1 MGRSKRSNGF
11 KIYRGKRKMKIS
23 IEIKD
28 GCSRK
33 ERDYAG
39 CGVEELKQMLLELQ
53 WEQRDVLL
61 KLLDVVQVN
70 EKSVT

>member
-1 MGRSKRSNGF
+1 
-11 KIYRGKRKMKIS
+11 MKIS

-70 EKSVT
+70 EKSVLAEKKGVKNSA

>member
-1 MGRSKRSNGF
+1 
-11 KIYRGKRKMKIS
+11 MKIS

-61 KLLDVVQVN
+61 KLLDVVQV
-70 EKSVT
+70 K

>member
-1 MGRSKRSNGF
+1 
-11 KIYRGKRKMKIS
+11 MKIS
-23 IEIKD
+23 IEVKD

>member
-1 MGRSKRSNGF
+1 
-11 KIYRGKRKMKIS
+11 MKIS
-23 IEIKD
+23 IEVKD

-39 CGVEELKQMLLELQ
+39 WTVKDLEQMLLELQ

-61 KLLDVVQVN
+61 KLLDVVQV
-70 EKSVT
+70 K